1 MKTYFIQK
9 LEGLLLLGLGMMI
22 FKLYVSGHLTNLIA
36 PKMVPYALAALFAF
50 FVISL
55 LRLKKRKQGGNHC
68 ECHSHGKS
76 SSPALALKYS
86 LFFIPILLG
95 FILTDFTLSGEV
107 LAKRGMAQQQ
117 SQKQSPNDAAGKHV
131 NQAKITVT
139 DDNYFEVLDDLLNN
153 LDTIEGKEIELS
165 GFIYREDGFTSKQV
179 AISRLSM
186 SCCVVDATLYGYMV
200 NGHVK
205 GMKTND
211 WYTITG
217 TLKKGTY
224 KGETVPVLD
233 LKAAKKIKAPK
244 EVYLYENVQ
253 IIQ

>member
-1 MKTYFIQK
+1 MKRYFIQK
-9 LEGLLLLGLGMMI
+9 LEGLLLLGLGLMI
-22 FKLYVSGHLTNLIA
+22 FKLYVSGHLTKLIA

-50 FVISL
+50 LVISL
-55 LRLKKRKQGGNHC
+55 LRLKKQKHGAHHC
-68 ECHSHGKS
+68 DCESNGES
-76 SSPALALKYS
+76 SSLVLKYS
-86 LFFIPILLG
+86 LFFVPILLG

-107 LAKRGMAQQQ
+107 LENRGMAKQQA
-117 SQKQSPNDAAGKHV
+117 QKVSSYDSGKHA
-131 NQAKITVT
+131 NEEKISVT

-153 LDTIEGKEIELS
+153 LDSIEGKEIELS
-165 GFIYREDGFTSKQV
+165 GFIYREDTFTKKQM

-200 NGHVK
+200 NGNVE

-217 TLKKGTY
+217 TLKKGSY
-224 KGETVPVLD
+224 KGEPVPVID
-233 LKAAKKIKAPK
+233 LKESKKIKAP
-244 EVYLYENVQ
+244 EEAYLYENVQ

>member
-1 MKTYFIQK
+1 MKRFFIQR
-9 LEGLLLLGLGMMI
+9 LEGLLLLGLGLMI
-22 FKLYVSGHLTNLIA
+22 FKLYVSGYLTKLIA

-50 FVISL
+50 LVSSL
-55 LRLKKRKQGGNHC
+55 LRMKKQKQSEQHC
-68 ECHSHGKS
+68 DCGSNGES
-76 SSPALALKYS
+76 SVLKYG
-86 LFFIPILLG
+86 LFFLPILLG

-107 LAKRGMAQQQ
+107 LAKRGMAKQQAQ
-117 SQKQSPNDAAGKHV
+117 MVSSYDSGKHA
-131 NQAKITVT
+131 NGEKISVT

-153 LDTIEGKEIELS
+153 LDTIEGKEIEIS
-165 GFIYREDGFTSKQV
+165 GFIYREDTFTKKQM

-200 NGHVK
+200 NGNVE

-217 TLKKGTY
+217 TLKKGSY
-224 KGETVPVLD
+224 KGEPVPVID
-233 LKAAKKIKAPK
+233 LKESKKIKAP
-244 EVYLYENVQ
+244 EEAYLYENVQ

>member
-1 MKTYFIQK
+1 MKSFFIQR
-9 LEGLLLLGLGMMI
+9 LEGLLLLGLGLMI
-22 FKLYVSGHLTNLIA
+22 FKLYVSGHLTKLIA

-50 FVISL
+50 LVISL
-55 LRLKKRKQGGNHC
+55 LRMKKQKQSLHNC
-68 ECHSHGKS
+68 ECESHRE
-76 SSPALALKYS
+76 SSPAMKVLKYS
-86 LFFIPILLG
+86 LFFIPIMLG

-117 SQKQSPNDAAGKHV
+117 TPLVSSYDAGKHV
-131 NQAKITVT
+131 NSEKISVT

-165 GFIYREDGFTSKQV
+165 GFIYREDSFKEKQM
-179 AISRLSM
+179 AIARLSM

-200 NGHVK
+200 NGNVK
-205 GMKTND
+205 NMKTND

-217 TLKKGTY
+217 TLKKGSY
-224 KGETVPVLD
+224 KGEAVPVID
-233 LKAAKKIKAPK
+233 LKESKKIKAP
-244 EVYLYENVQ
+244 EEAYLYENVE

>member
-1 MKTYFIQK
+1 MKAFFIQK
-9 LEGLLLLGLGMMI
+9 LEGLLLLGLGLMI
-22 FKLYVSGHLTNLIA
+22 FKLYVSGHLTKLIA
-36 PKMVPYALAALFAF
+36 PKMVPYALTALFAF

-55 LRLKKRKQGGNHC
+55 LRLKKQKKGRNHC
-68 ECHSHGKS
+68 DCHSNGR
-76 SSPALALKYS
+76 SPASFLALKYS

-95 FILTDFTLSGEV
+95 FTLTDFTLSGEV

-117 SQKQSPNDAAGKHV
+117 TQKQGSHDVGKHV
-131 NQAKITVT
+131 NQEKITVT
-139 DDNYFEVLDDLLNN
+139 DNNYFEVLDDLLNN
-153 LDTIEGKEIELS
+153 LETIEGKEIELS
-165 GFIYREDGFTSKQV
+165 GFVYREDRFTNKQV

-217 TLKKGTY
+217 TLKKGSY
-224 KGETVPVLD
+224 KGEVVPVID
-233 LKAAKKIKAPK
+233 LKHAKKIKAPK
-244 EVYLYENVQ
+244 EVYLYDNVQ

>member
-1 MKTYFIQK
+1 MKRLFIQR
-9 LEGLLLLGLGMMI
+9 LEGLLLLGLGLMI
-22 FKLYVSGHLTNLIA
+22 FKLYVSGYLTKLIA

-50 FVISL
+50 LVSSL
-55 LRLKKRKQGGNHC
+55 LRMKKQKQSEQHCDCGSNGG
-68 ECHSHGKS
+68 S
-76 SSPALALKYS
+76 SVLKYG
-86 LFFIPILLG
+86 LFFLPILLG

-107 LAKRGMAQQQ
+107 LAKRGMAKQQAQ
-117 SQKQSPNDAAGKHV
+117 MVSSYDSGKHA
-131 NQAKITVT
+131 NGERISVT

-153 LDTIEGKEIELS
+153 LDTIEGKEIEIS
-165 GFIYREDGFTSKQV
+165 GFIYREDTFTKKQM

-200 NGHVK
+200 NGNVE

-217 TLKKGTY
+217 TLKKGSY
-224 KGETVPVLD
+224 KGEPVPVID
-233 LKAAKKIKAPK
+233 LKESKKIKAP
-244 EVYLYENVQ
+244 EEAYLYENVQ

>member
-1 MKTYFIQK
+1 MKAFFIQK
-9 LEGLLLLGLGMMI
+9 LEGLLLLGLGLMI
-22 FKLYVSGHLTNLIA
+22 FKLYVSGHLTKLIA
-36 PKMVPYALAALFAF
+36 PKMVPYALAALLAF
-50 FVISL
+50 FVVSL
-55 LRLKKRKQGGNHC
+55 LRLKKQKQVRNHC
-68 ECHSHGKS
+68 DCHSHGES
-76 SSPALALKYS
+76 SSPVLVLKYS

-117 SQKQSPNDAAGKHV
+117 TQKQSSNDAGKHV
-131 NQAKITVT
+131 DQEKITVT
-139 DDNYFEVLDDLLNN
+139 DENYFEVLDDLLNN

-165 GFIYREDGFTSKQV
+165 GFVYRENSFTKKQV
-179 AISRLSM
+179 AISRLAM

-200 NGHVK
+200 NGHVT
-205 GMKTND
+205 GMETND

-217 TLKKGTY
+217 TLKKGSY
-224 KGETVPVLD
+224 KGESVPVID
-233 LKAAKKIKAPK
+233 LKDAEKIKAPK

>member
-1 MKTYFIQK
+1 MNRFFIQK
-9 LEGLLLLGLGMMI
+9 LEGLLLLGIGLMI
-22 FKLYVSGHLTNLIA
+22 FKLYVSGHLTKLIA
-36 PKMVPYALAALFAF
+36 PKMIPYALTALFAF

-55 LRLKKRKQGGNHC
+55 LRLKKQKQGRNHC
-68 ECHSHGKS
+68 DCHSIRES
-76 SSPALALKYS
+76 SVSVLALKYS
-86 LFFIPILLG
+86 LFFIPIFLG

-117 SQKQSPNDAAGKHV
+117 VQKQSSYDAGKHV
-131 NQAKITVT
+131 NLENITVT
-139 DDNYFEVLDDLLNN
+139 DENYFEVLDELLNN

-165 GFIYREDGFTSKQV
+165 GFVYREDHFTKKQV

-186 SCCVVDATLYGYMV
+186 SCCVVDATLYGYML
-200 NGHVK
+200 NGNVK

-217 TLKKGTY
+217 TLKKGSY
-224 KGETVPVLD
+224 KGEAVPVID
-233 LKAAKKIKAPK
+233 LKDAKKIKPPK
-244 EVYLYENVQ
+244 ETYLYENVQ

>member
-1 MKTYFIQK
+1 MKRFFIQR
-9 LEGLLLLGLGMMI
+9 LEGLLLLGLGLMI
-22 FKLYVSGHLTNLIA
+22 FKLYVSGHLTKLIA

-50 FVISL
+50 LVISL
-55 LRLKKRKQGGNHC
+55 LRMKKQKHGVHHC
-68 ECHSHGKS
+68 DCESDGE
-76 SSPALALKYS
+76 SSPSALVLKYS

-107 LAKRGMAQQQ
+107 LAKRGMANQQP
-117 SQKQSPNDAAGKHV
+117 QKVSSYAKGKHT
-131 NQAKITVT
+131 NGEKITVT

-153 LDTIEGKEIELS
+153 LDTIEGKEIELT
-165 GFIYREDGFTSKQV
+165 GFIYREDTFTEKQM

-200 NGHVK
+200 NGNVE

-217 TLKKGTY
+217 TLKKGSY
-224 KGETVPVLD
+224 KGEAVPVID
-233 LKAAKKIKAPK
+233 LKKSKKIKAPEETVLSRPK
-244 EVYLYENVQ
+244 L
-253 IIQ
+253 

>member
-1 MKTYFIQK
+1 MKSFFIQR
-9 LEGLLLLGLGMMI
+9 LEGLLLLGLGLMI
-22 FKLYVSGHLTNLIA
+22 FKLYVSGHLTKLIA

-50 FVISL
+50 LVISL
-55 LRLKKRKQGGNHC
+55 LRMKKQKQGLHNC
-68 ECHSHGKS
+68 ECGSHREP
-76 SSPALALKYS
+76 SPAMKVLKYS
-86 LFFIPILLG
+86 LFFIPIILG

-117 SQKQSPNDAAGKHV
+117 TPLVSSYDAGKHV
-131 NQAKITVT
+131 NSEKISVT

-165 GFIYREDGFTSKQV
+165 GFIYREDSFKEKQM
-179 AISRLSM
+179 AIARLSM

-200 NGHVK
+200 NGNVK
-205 GMKTND
+205 NMKTND

-217 TLKKGTY
+217 TLKKGVY
-224 KGETVPVLD
+224 KGEAVPVID
-233 LKAAKKIKAPK
+233 LKESKKIKAP
-244 EVYLYENVQ
+244 EEAYLYENVE

>member
-1 MKTYFIQK
+1 MKRLFIQR
-9 LEGLLLLGLGMMI
+9 LEGLLLLGLGLMI
-22 FKLYVSGHLTNLIA
+22 FKLYVSGYLTKLIA
-36 PKMVPYALAALFAF
+36 PKMIPYALAALFAF
-50 FVISL
+50 LVISL
-55 LRLKKRKQGGNHC
+55 LRMKKQKQGGHHC
-68 ECHSHGKS
+68 DCGSNGES
-76 SSPALALKYS
+76 SSSALVLKYS

-107 LAKRGMAQQQ
+107 LAKRGMSKQQAQMVG
-117 SQKQSPNDAAGKHV
+117 SYDLGKHA
-131 NQAKITVT
+131 NGEKISVT

-153 LDTIEGKEIELS
+153 LDTIEGKEIEIS
-165 GFIYREDGFTSKQV
+165 GFIYREDEFTKKQM

-200 NGHVK
+200 NGNVE

-217 TLKKGTY
+217 TLKKGSY
-224 KGETVPVLD
+224 KGEPVPVID
-233 LKAAKKIKAPK
+233 LKESKKIKAP
-244 EVYLYENVQ
+244 EEAYLYENVQ

>member
-1 MKTYFIQK
+1 MKRLFIQR
-9 LEGLLLLGLGMMI
+9 LEGLLLLGLGLMI
-22 FKLYVSGHLTNLIA
+22 FKLYVSGYLTKLIA

-50 FVISL
+50 LLISL
-55 LRLKKRKQGGNHC
+55 LRMKKQKQSEQHC
-68 ECHSHGKS
+68 DCGSNGES
-76 SSPALALKYS
+76 SVLKYG
-86 LFFIPILLG
+86 LFFLPILLG

-107 LAKRGMAQQQ
+107 LAKRGMAKQQAQ
-117 SQKQSPNDAAGKHV
+117 MVSSYDSGKHA
-131 NQAKITVT
+131 NGEKISVT

-153 LDTIEGKEIELS
+153 LDTIEGKEIEIS
-165 GFIYREDGFTSKQV
+165 GFIYREDTFTKKQM

-200 NGHVK
+200 NGNVE

-217 TLKKGTY
+217 TLKKGSY
-224 KGETVPVLD
+224 KGEPVPVID
-233 LKAAKKIKAPK
+233 LKESKKIKAP
-244 EVYLYENVQ
+244 EEAYLYENVQ